1 MEGETPQS
9 SESEV
14 SELKRLRAED
24 GKDNEKIAGIFA
36 SREQKWIAEKQQLN
50 LEIEAIVSRLRL
62 VEAQKEEA
70 VSDYKIKIEERDRA
84 IEEET
89 KKWVEMEQRLR
100 AAEHSGEKAARDHAA
115 ELWRHKKAFAELVS
129 SHRQLEAEMGRAL
142 RQVEAARQ
150 ELEEVF
156 QQREEAIA
164 MVEQLSADIIMMR
177 TDAEKKDRVLSAML
191 RKSEFDAAEKLS
203 LKRELDMC
211 KAREKE
217 VELEDRK
224 GPAGIHNHR
233 IFFLDYFQ
241 DSEFVPPETGSI
253 NVATDGGEPLAP
265 PLGRDSQELDAENVG
280 QLRGWVRSEM
290 EGCAS
295 VLRQRHYADIEAFA
309 EQIRRK
315 DEKLEA
321 YRWRVLT
328 AELQSER
335 LQSQV
340 EGLEGKLS
348 SLREESAKLED
359 LLLDREEELRS
370 LKKQIS
376 LQLQYCR
383 KSDSNRSPAASPT
396 DSRSLWSEVYR
407 KGQEEPEET
416 GAGGSTPV
424 LKDQS
429 RAINGVK
436 QIEMEPQQEEKQK
449 RGGRA
454 EDAARTGSS
463 TPPPFSHHYVA
474 PDRQRWKFPSGS
486 EIFDKIQ
493 GSGLT
498 ALGKDTSR
506 KVDLHALG
514 ISYKI
519 KRLKQQLLAF
529 EQMAGVQA
537 PLQVTCRDVDRTP
550 DEKEQQQMG
559 FLQVLPLLNK
569 QARKYR
575 SLEEKADGL
584 CLRMQESEADG
595 RSRGPSLESFLEE
608 AFQLQ
613 RHIVAAGQRLLE
625 VQSQLAGCVVDADD
639 ERFQDF
645 KAGQFADVMKTLLRD
660 IQRGLEV
667 RVARIIGN
675 LEGTLTR
682 DGILHISRRED
693 GSQELGAKNGA

>member
-1 MEGETPQS
+1 MEGESPQS

-70 VSDYKIKIEERDRA
+70 VSEYKIKIEERDRA

-203 LKRELDMC
+203 LKGNWIC
-211 KAREKE
+211 ARRGRRRWSSKTEKVRRGFTTTE
-217 VELEDRK
+217 Y
-224 GPAGIHNHR
+224 
-233 IFFLDYFQ
+233 FFLITSKIANSFLRKQAASMWPQTAANHSHLPSVGTARTRIPFD
-241 DSEFVPPETGSI
+241 
-253 NVATDGGEPLAP
+253 A
-265 PLGRDSQELDAENVG
+265 DAENVG
-280 QLRGWVRSEM
+280 QLRGWDRSEM

-295 VLRQRHYADIEAFA
+295 VLRQRYSADIEAFA

-315 DEKLEA
+315 DENWKLTGGE
-321 YRWRVLT
+321 
-328 AELQSER
+328 

-383 KSDSNRSPAASPT
+383 KSDSNRSPPLRPPILALSGQKCT
-396 DSRSLWSEVYR
+396 E
-407 KGQEEPEET
+407 KGKKNKKKPRQV
-416 GAGGSTPV
+416 GAPLG
-424 LKDQS
+424 
-429 RAINGVK
+429 
-436 QIEMEPQQEEKQK
+436 
-449 RGGRA
+449 
-454 EDAARTGSS
+454 
-463 TPPPFSHHYVA
+463 PPRP
-474 PDRQRWKFPSGS
+474 R
-486 EIFDKIQ
+486 
-493 GSGLT
+493 
-498 ALGKDTSR
+498 
-506 KVDLHALG
+506 

-537 PLQVTCRDVDRTP
+537 PLQVTCRDVDRKQ

-575 SLEEKADGL
+575 SLEEKADAF
-584 CLRMQESEADG
+584 QESEADG

-645 KAGQFADVMKTLLRD
+645 KARQFADVMKTLLRD